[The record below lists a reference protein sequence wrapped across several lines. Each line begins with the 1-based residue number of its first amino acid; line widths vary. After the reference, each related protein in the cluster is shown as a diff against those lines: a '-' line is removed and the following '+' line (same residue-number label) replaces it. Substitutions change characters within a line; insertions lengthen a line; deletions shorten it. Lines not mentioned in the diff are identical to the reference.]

1 MPSTTS
7 GPRPESTSI
16 AIAGSG
22 SESTLVASGEVADP
36 SRTGRLINFPPPVAR
51 IADTSANCFFS
62 VSVSSATFPGSRSAR
77 YIVGSISHVVTDVSS
92 TPVSHRLSCASGA
105 SVCLT
110 SERRRILRK

>member
-51 IADTSANCFFS
+51 IADTFGQLLLQRLRQFS
-62 VSVSSATFPGSRSAR
+62 DLSRLKIGEVHRGINKPRRDGRELHAGEPSVELRFRS
-77 YIVGSISHVVTDVSS
+77 
-92 TPVSHRLSCASGA
+92 L
-105 SVCLT
+105 CLLDIG
-110 SERRRILRK
+110 EAEDPP